1 MLSFVGSFFP
11 SIQNINNT
19 KPIIPYNEPSHYALF
34 FMPFLYYK
42 TFTANT
48 QKKIIYIIIGGF
60 IALFLKN
67 FTLLVGVALCIILN
81 FRKKS
86 IIILVVTGLLMFFYL
101 DLTYFS
107 DRLKLTTDSDN
118 LSVLVFVQGWQLAY
132 NSLKETYGLGIGIQQ
147 LGFVKVETEAGDTII
162 RLLGRNV
169 NDTDAGLTF
178 GKIVSEFG
186 LLGVFLI
193 IIYLKYFYKIYIKI
207 STIKNKNILFACSIY
222 FAFSLDI
229 FIRGIGYFNTPF
241 LLFFT
246 AIFILKNYFKH
257 ENNLR

>member
-1 MLSFVGSFFP
+1 M
-11 SIQNINNT
+11 
-19 KPIIPYNEPSHYALF
+19 
-34 FMPFLYYK
+34 
-42 TFTANT
+42 
-48 QKKIIYIIIGGF
+48 
-60 IALFLKN
+60 
-67 FTLLVGVALCIILN
+67 
-81 FRKKS
+81 
-86 IIILVVTGLLMFFYL
+86 

-207 STIKNKNILFACSIY
+207 STIKIKIY
-222 FAFSLDI
+222 FCLFNLFCF
-229 FIRGIGYFNTPF
+229 FIRYF
-241 LLFFT
+241 
-246 AIFILKNYFKH
+246 Y
-257 ENNLR
+257 